1 MKVPQHTNQK
11 DAQSVRE
18 SELRRQE
25 EKRMLE
31 KYRDHFQF
39 LATQFQQSHDK
50 EEQAWGSRVLQLIE
64 SRKSD
69 DHFWFLIWKQVEK
82 RNLEIGDILNQHAHQ
97 TKELMK
103 FVQGIIDDIV
113 RVTNLEGEAR
123 KDNLTGLWNKRKLLE
138 DMEACSEH
146 PTGKSIGILY
156 IDLDKIKIANDKYGH
171 DNTDLIIIEIA
182 KRMKS
187 IGEFVFEKTHGVI
200 EVSSYRIGGDE
211 MGFLIQ
217 TSNLLTSEQ
226 YKQLITLLVSSLSE
240 QPYKTIS
247 GIWEQQ
253 VSCGAIRVSDYDLEK
268 NTSDILSMADG
279 FQYLSKLTT
288 GEARTPPEEK
298 VAKLIK
304 PLMDEHSDKK
314 RNERLWSVVFCDDV
328 HSLYDQQPKVEYM
341 FPRGN

>member
-1 MKVPQHTNQK
+1 MMTPRYKSQIDMQHM
-11 DAQSVRE
+11 RE

-25 EKRMLE
+25 EKGMLE
-31 KYRDHFQF
+31 KYRDYFQF
-39 LATQFQQSHDK
+39 LATQFQQSHNK
-50 EEQAWGSRVLQLIE
+50 EEQAWGLRVLQLIE

-82 RNLEIGDILNQHAHQ
+82 RNLEIGDILNQHTHQ

-123 KDNLTGLWNKRKLLE
+123 KDNLTGLSNKRKLLE

-171 DNTDLIIIEIA
+171 NNTDLIFIEIA
-182 KRMKS
+182 NRMKK
-187 IGEFVFEKTHGVI
+187 IADLVFERSRGVI

-226 YKQLITLLVSSLSE
+226 YKQLITLLVSFLSE
-240 QPYKTIS
+240 QPYETIS
-247 GIWEQQ
+247 GTWEQQ
-253 VSCGAIRVSDYDLEK
+253 VSCGAICVSDYDLEK
-268 NTSDILSMADG
+268 NTSDILNMADG
-279 FQYLSKLTT
+279 FQYLSKLTA

-298 VAKLIK
+298 VAQLIN
-304 PLMDEHSDKK
+304 PLIEQHRDVKRGEH
-314 RNERLWSVVFCDDV
+314 LWSVVFCDDIY
-328 HSLYDQQPKVEYM
+328 SLYNKQPKVEYM
-341 FPRGN
+341 FPKR